1 MSDDD
6 LRLRTAKA
14 LGWVLV
20 DSLEWQHLDLG
31 PVRTERYARGDQ
43 VAILYRQVNGDQVE
57 TTLPLYGTSWA
68 SCEEIDAECKKRG
81 WEWEVYVSPHR
92 AAVTVWKPNPDQ
104 TTEFTRVVAGGGGA
118 PLFPA
123 AFAEAFCQAVENV

>member
-1 MSDDD
+1 MSDND

-57 TTLPLYGTSWA
+57 TTLPLYGASWA

-81 WEWEVYVSPHR
+81 WGWEARALRNQVY
-92 AAVTVWKPNPDQ
+92 AVMVDLTGAKGFRGM
-104 TTEFTRVVAGGGGA
+104 TA
-118 PLFPA
+118 PLFP
-123 AFAEAFCQAVENV
+123 